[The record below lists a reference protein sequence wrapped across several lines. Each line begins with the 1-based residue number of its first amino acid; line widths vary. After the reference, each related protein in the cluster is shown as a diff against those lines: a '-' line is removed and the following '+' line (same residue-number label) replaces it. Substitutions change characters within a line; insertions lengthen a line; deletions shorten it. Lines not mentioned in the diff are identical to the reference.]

1 MQNVLIV
8 DDHPVARFAVRM
20 LLEKEGMTV
29 VAETGD
35 GLDAV
40 SLIKQLRPDLVV
52 IDIDMPSLNG
62 IEVVQRLRKNGYQ
75 GGMLMLS
82 AKDND
87 HYIKR
92 CANAGADGFISKKN
106 QIIELHDAIRALRGG
121 YGYFPRSLARFHA
134 VDATLND
141 ADIEKNKI
149 AELSTKELQVLLYLA
164 KGEKVINIGV
174 LMHIS
179 DKTVSTYKS
188 RMMQKLELKNM
199 MELYDFAQRNHLD

>member
-1 MQNVLIV
+1 MQNALIV
-8 DDHPVARFAVRM
+8 DDHPVARLAVRM
-20 LLEKEGMTV
+20 LLEKEGITV
-29 VAETGD
+29 LAETGD

-40 SLIKQLRPDLVV
+40 SLIKQFKPDLVV

-82 AKDND
+82 GKDEE

-92 CANAGADGFISKKN
+92 CASAGADGFISKKN
-106 QIIELHDAIRALRGG
+106 QLIELHDAIRALRGG
-121 YGYFPRSLARFHA
+121 YGYFPRTLARLQVA
-134 VDATLND
+134 DTMSE
-141 ADIEKNKI
+141 ADIEKKKI

-164 KGEKVINIGV
+164 KGEKVVDIGV

-199 MELYDFAQRNHLD
+199 MELYDFAQRHHLE